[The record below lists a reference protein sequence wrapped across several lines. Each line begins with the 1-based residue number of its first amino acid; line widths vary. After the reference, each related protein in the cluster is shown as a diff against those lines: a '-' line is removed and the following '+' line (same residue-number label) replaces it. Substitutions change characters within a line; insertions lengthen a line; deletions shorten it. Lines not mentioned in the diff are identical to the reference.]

1 MGYTAHV
8 LLYHL
13 AAICTPAQ
21 RKAPFLECDFV
32 VGSITG
38 EPSWFWVD
46 ATTGTMNP
54 LRRGA
59 LSRMISDGNAVD
71 LRDGTYGNSL
81 TPIHNGNERVWFF
94 GRQAPALMFLASI
107 AAGTWFELTRKQ
119 RVLVG
124 PRENVLCRVAAARL
138 ARTMTSDAVEFGL
151 LEAAAAAEVAYA
163 LAVHPPTQTAWPGA
177 TRDRELYNLVGRAY
191 AVSGRHGPVNPELF
205 EPQADRSSRDVI
217 PNFGDY
223 LA

>member
-38 EPSWFWVD
+38 ETCPDTLVEARTGLRYTLRPGALLDMRRAGLTLPVVD
-46 ATTGTMNP
+46 AGIRVEPSFTVWAIGQRTAALQF
-54 LRRGA
+54 LRTLTHGA
-59 LSRMISDGNAVD
+59 SGVRSVIVEGVELLFV
-71 LRDGTYGNSL
+71 
-81 TPIHNGNERVWFF
+81 PPE
-94 GRQAPALMFLASI
+94 AL
-107 AAGTWFELTRKQ
+107 
-119 RVLVG
+119 
-124 PRENVLCRVAAARL
+124 LCRLAAARL
-138 ARTMTSDAVEFGL
+138 ARSLAEEAVAIQSPA
-151 LEAAAAAEVAYA
+151 AAAAAEVAYA